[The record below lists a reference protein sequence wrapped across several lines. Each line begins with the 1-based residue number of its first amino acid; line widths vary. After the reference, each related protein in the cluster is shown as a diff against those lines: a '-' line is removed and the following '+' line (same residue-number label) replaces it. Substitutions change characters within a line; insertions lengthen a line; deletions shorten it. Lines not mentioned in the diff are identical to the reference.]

1 VSDSTDPASAAPA
14 STDRPVPAFRDPEL
28 AAEQRRGQAQRAAER
43 EAESDLTEPGP
54 RMRAAFRRGVTS
66 PPAAL
71 LAFLVAITFA
81 VNRARIG
88 AAISGGGLL
97 PAPNGGGT
105 LLTSYLQE
113 WHTVGG
119 GTSSPGAALT
129 GLFGLLGAPLGG
141 ADHAVAVLLLAATP
155 LAGLSAYR
163 ATRASALSR
172 GHRAVLAAFWA
183 LAPVGASASSFGRL
197 DTLFTYILL
206 PIVLA
211 GIASVLRGAPSGV
224 DGRGRDIAR
233 SRWLST
239 TTATAL
245 AVAVL
250 SSAAPVMY
258 LLIVLVVLVGF
269 VLLRPAPGTGVR
281 RAVSLFFVVLLPVGL
296 LLPWPAVLLTH
307 PAVLLHGVGSTD
319 GVPGFSLTQLLTL
332 GYGLPSVVGALV
344 VLVAVVLVVTAPA
357 LRMLWGAA
365 VVVLGVAAAIALA
378 GLRRPRL
385 PDATVVAGNAG
396 PALLLVAAGLF
407 LVIMVGLQERA
418 CRAVQGTRSPLL
430 GALGLATVALLAVG
444 AVVGGSRGAVRARPT
459 PTLPAAFHHELV
471 VNQALVLT
479 TAAGEQPARIS
490 SPELPQLGEDD
501 LVLTPGAAR
510 RVTAWSD
517 AITGGTGDVVAA
529 AVAQAAASGVGA
541 VVLSAGS
548 RLSSGVTAQLLADA
562 GQTTD
567 GRAVFRVQLL
577 ALGARVLEPRLA
589 TAARTGG
596 QPPGSTGSTIT
607 AARGTSPVPGGP
619 PELGVRVSNGPDGR
633 LLVLAAEDE
642 PGWAVRVDGA
652 AVAVAPAYGHLVG
665 VALPGGAT
673 EVTVQR
679 SDTVRRILLLVQ
691 AGVLLF
697 TLLLAVPPR
706 SRVRALSPRPDRPVR
721 RRSRLRGRWSLRRG
735 RGR

>member
-1 VSDSTDPASAAPA
+1 
-14 STDRPVPAFRDPEL
+14 
-28 AAEQRRGQAQRAAER
+28 
-43 EAESDLTEPGP
+43 
-54 RMRAAFRRGVTS
+54 MRAAFRRGATS
-66 PPAAL
+66 PLAAL
-71 LAFLVAITFA
+71 LAFLVGMTFA

-88 AAISGGGLL
+88 AAVSGGGLL

-113 WHTVGG
+113 WNAVGG
-119 GTSSPGAALT
+119 GTSSPGSALS

-141 ADHAVAVLLLAATP
+141 ADHAVAVLLLAAMP
-155 LAGLSAYR
+155 LAGLSAYC
-163 ATRASALSR
+163 ATRATALGR
-172 GHRAVLAAFWA
+172 AHRAVLAAFWA
-183 LAPVGASASSFGRL
+183 LLPVGASASSFGRL

-245 AVAVL
+245 ALAVL

-258 LLIVLVVLVGF
+258 LLIVLIVLVGF

-281 RAVSLFFVVLLPVGL
+281 RAASLFFVVLLPVGL
-296 LLPWPAVLLTH
+296 LLPWPAVLLTQ

-319 GVPGFSLTQLLTL
+319 GVPGFSLTQLLTI

-344 VLVAVVLVVTAPA
+344 LLAAVVLVVTAPA
-357 LRMLWGAA
+357 LRMLSGAA
-365 VVVLGVAAAIALA
+365 VVVLGVAAAIALS

-385 PDATVVAGNAG
+385 ADAMVVAGNAG

-407 LVIMVGLQERA
+407 LVIMAGLQERA
-418 CRAVQGTRSPLL
+418 YRAEQRTRSPLL
-430 GALGLATVALLAVG
+430 GALGLAMVALLAAG
-444 AVVGGSRGAVRARPT
+444 AVFGGSRGDVRARPT
-459 PTLPAAFHHELV
+459 PALPAAFHHELD
-471 VNQALVLT
+471 VNRALVLT
-479 TAAGEQPARIS
+479 AAAGEQPARLS
-490 SPELPQLGEDD
+490 PPELPQLGDDD
-501 LVLTPGAAR
+501 LALTLAAAR
-510 RVTAWSD
+510 RIADWSD
-517 AITGGTGDVVAA
+517 AITRGTGDVVAA

-541 VVLSAGS
+541 VVLPAGS

-562 GQTTD
+562 GQTTE
-567 GRAVFRVQLL
+567 GRTVLRVQLP
-577 ALGARVLEPRLA
+577 ALGARVLEPGPA

-596 QPPGSTGSTIT
+596 QPPGTTGSTAT
-607 AARGTSPVPGGP
+607 AALGRSPVPGGP
-619 PELGVRVSNGPDGR
+619 PQLGVRVSGGPDGR

-642 PGWAVRVDGA
+642 SGWAVQVDGA

-665 VALPGGAT
+665 VALPGQAT

-697 TLLLAVPPR
+697 TLLLAIPPR
-706 SRVRALSPRPDRPVR
+706 SRVSALSPRLVRPARRPSR
-721 RRSRLRGRWSLRRG
+721 RRGRRWPRRG
-735 RGR
+735 RGK